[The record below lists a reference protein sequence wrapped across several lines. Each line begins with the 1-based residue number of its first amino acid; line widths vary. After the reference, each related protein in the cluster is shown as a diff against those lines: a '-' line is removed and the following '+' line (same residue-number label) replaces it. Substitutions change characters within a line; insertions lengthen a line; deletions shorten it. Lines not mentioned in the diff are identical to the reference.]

1 MKLTEVTAMRM
12 FVAVILLALIGSLRT
27 QAQYNP
33 ETVPAPEWITTENG
47 YDIHIA
53 TPKRGREYLAGEPVQ
68 VTIHYRRTPEAK
80 AFQGQWQHQLF
91 RFTVKGEDGKPIP
104 HVALHDFLISNVWN
118 PKLGIRDIEFADSYD
133 PHLKAFTRTALLN
146 ERHDLTASGKYSV
159 DIDCGTRIVNI
170 PFTIVEPRPVETT
183 PAIESA
189 VSWKT
194 GNLDL
199 EITGDIAAATGE
211 TETSQDFATRISIEN
226 KSAQPI
232 QFKITSLQVVTAFPD
247 GSLANT
253 PEKELHA
260 VEKTRFGK
268 SFKGGAGLTTILIPA
283 NTTHRLT
290 LPLGRI
296 FDCSRPI
303 PYRMIIAGEY
313 GIDGGRQDKR
323 IASTCDF
330 QWRLPI
336 EKAEM
341 KRQQL
346 LLEKHLNELKH

>member
-1 MKLTEVTAMRM
+1 MR
-12 FVAVILLALIGSLRT
+12 ATILRQLLLAASICQFEV
-27 QAQYNP
+27 QAQSNQ
-33 ETVPAPEWITTENG
+33 EAAPAPEWITTENG
-47 YDIHIA
+47 YEIHIA
-53 TPKRGREYLAGEPVQ
+53 SPERGREYFTGEPVK
-68 VTIHYRRTPEAK
+68 VTIHYRRTPQAK
-80 AFQGQWQHQLF
+80 AIQGQWQHQLF
-91 RFTVKGEDGKPIP
+91 RFSVKGEDGKPIP
-104 HVALHDFLISNVWN
+104 HVALHDFLLSSVWS
-118 PKLGIRDIEFADSYD
+118 PKFGIQDIEFADTYD
-133 PHLKAFTRTALLN
+133 PHLKAFTRAVLLN
-146 ERHDLTASGKYSV
+146 ERQDLSTGGKYSV

-183 PAIESA
+183 QPAESA

-199 EITGDIAAATGE
+199 EITGSIATATGE
-211 TETSQDFATRISIEN
+211 TETPPDFAARISIEN
-226 KSAQPI
+226 KSAKPI
-232 QFKITSLQVVTAFPD
+232 QFKITSLQVVSAFPN

-268 SFKGGAGLTTILIPA
+268 SLKDNAGLTTILIPA
-283 NTTHRLT
+283 KTTHRQT

-303 PYRMIIAGEY
+303 AYRMILAGEY

-330 QWRLPI
+330 QWKLPI
-336 EKAEM
+336 EKAEL

-346 LLEKHLNELKH
+346 LLESGFEAN

>member
-1 MKLTEVTAMRM
+1 MRM
-12 FVAVILLALIGSLRT
+12 FVAMILLALIGSIRA
-27 QAQYNP
+27 QAQSNQ
-33 ETVPAPEWITTENG
+33 VAAPAPEWIATENG
-47 YDIHIA
+47 YEIHIA
-53 TPKRGREYLAGEPVQ
+53 SPKRGREYLAGEPVK
-68 VTIHYRRTPEAK
+68 VTIHYRRTPQAK
-80 AFQGQWQHQLF
+80 AIQGQWQHQLF
-91 RFTVKGEDGKPIP
+91 RFTVKGENGTSIP

-118 PKLGIRDIEFADSYD
+118 PKLGIRDFEFADTFD

-170 PFTIVEPRPVETT
+170 PFTIVETRPAEETQ
-183 PAIESA
+183 PSESA

-199 EITGDIAAATGE
+199 EITGNIATSTGE
-211 TETSQDFATRISIEN
+211 TETPPDFATRISIEN

-232 QFKITSLQVVTAFPD
+232 QFKITSLQVVTAFPN
-247 GSLANT
+247 GSLAYT

-260 VEKTRFGK
+260 VVKTRFGK
-268 SFKGGAGLTTILIPA
+268 SLKDEAGLTTILIPA
-283 NTTHRLT
+283 KTTHRLT

-303 PYRMIIAGEY
+303 AYRMILAGEY

-323 IASTCDF
+323 IASTCEF
-330 QWRLPI
+330 QWRLPV
-336 EKAEM
+336 EKAEL
-341 KRQQL
+341 KREQL
-346 LLEKHLNELKH
+346 LLENYLNELKH